1 MRYQRSLRG
10 LPVLSERTVTVTK
23 RTFDLALLVVV
34 LAHPA
39 FGLVKMASR
48 RWVTDKSGP
57 LATIG
62 SAVQVAL

>member
-1 MRYQRSLRG
+1 M
-10 LPVLSERTVTVTK
+10 TK
-23 RTFDLALLVVV
+23 RNFDLALLVVL

-62 SAVQVAL
+62 NAVQVAL